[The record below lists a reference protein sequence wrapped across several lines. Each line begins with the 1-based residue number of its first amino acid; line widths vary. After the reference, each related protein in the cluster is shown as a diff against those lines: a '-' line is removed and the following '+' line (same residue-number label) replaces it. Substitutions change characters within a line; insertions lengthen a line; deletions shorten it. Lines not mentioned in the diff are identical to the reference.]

1 MSESLIV
8 EVRRLRDAQEAIKG
22 RLEEMLQA
30 LGQPMTGA
38 EDINEL
44 LALLDSEIE
53 FLSERSK
60 DSN

>member
-44 LALLDSEIE
+44 LTLLDSEIE